1 MVSLYRYGGY
11 GNAEERPERRIGFAG
26 DRVPSVHCLFF
37 CLPET
42 KALNLGVWG
51 KAPSLQRIDPGCNIT
66 VVFLR

>member
-11 GNAEERPERRIGFAG
+11 GNAEERPERQIGFAG

-42 KALNLGVWG
+42 KALNLGG
-51 KAPSLQRIDPGCNIT
+51 AGAEPLRMRKIK
-66 VVFLR
+66 FLPMDRSR